1 MSYILDGIIV
11 LIVLL
16 FIYLSAKKGFV
27 YTLIEVVG
35 FVAALVI
42 AFTISTPLAEFSYD
56 TFVYPS
62 ISEKVENTG
71 NENINE
77 AADAVWED
85 LPDYFTESSFFGLSK
100 ETATTAAQ
108 NEFSNNS
115 DSIAKSISDSMVK
128 PTAVKL
134 ISVFISFVLVVV
146 LLFIAKILAKYLNKL
161 FTFSFVGEIN
171 KILGGVLG
179 IAKGA
184 AMAVVFCLVI
194 SLILSFTKDGFL
206 IFTYDAIESSYLFKL
221 LMGFSPFI

>member
-1 MSYILDGIIV
+1 MSLILDGIIIF
-11 LIVLL
+11 IVLL
-16 FIYLSAKKGFV
+16 FVYLSAKKGFV
-27 YTLIEVVG
+27 YTLIEVIG

-42 AFTISTPLAEFSYD
+42 AFTISTPLAEITYD
-56 TFVYPS
+56 TFVFPS
-62 ISEKVENTG
+62 VSDKVESTG
-71 NENINE
+71 KENISE
-77 AADAVWED
+77 AADALWEE
-85 LPDYFTESSFFGLSK
+85 LPDYFTESSFLGLSK

-134 ISVFISFVLVVV
+134 ISVFISFILVVV
-146 LLFIAKILAKYLNKL
+146 LLFIVKILAKYINKL
-161 FTFSFVGEIN
+161 FTFSVVGEIN

-184 AMAVVFCLVI
+184 AIAVVFCLVI

-206 IFTYDAIESSYLFKL
+206 IFTYDAIESSYLFKF
-221 LMGFSPFI
+221 LMGFSPFV